1 MMWALSCIAVGFFS
15 GIGFWGSAKVMD
27 HVTKQTTPAIEVKK
41 DVKE

>member
-27 HVTKQTTPAIEVKK
+27 HVTKQIPQIEVKK